1 MLGRCFAFGPFV
13 LNPEAGTLLRKGVP
27 VPIPYRASLLL
38 TAFLNRPGEVLT
50 KSDLIDAAWQGA
62 AVEEGNLAV
71 QIAAL
76 RKLLGQPPEG
86 GEWITT
92 VPRVGYRFALRPD
105 SDSEKLS
112 HDAPDGGEE
121 AALARRPSIAVMPFA
136 NIGGEKEQEY
146 FADGI
151 TEDIITALG
160 RFRWFFVISRNSSFV
175 YKDKSL
181 DPKQIARELGV
192 QYLLEGSVR
201 RSGQAVRISAGLVEA
216 TTGTQIWAERYDLAV
231 TEVFA
236 IQDEIA
242 ERVVGEIEPELL
254 KTESNLAAAR
264 HTGNMTAWDLVRRGT
279 WCFHQVTR
287 PTHFQARELFRE
299 ACRLDPQLPEAHI
312 WRARVS
318 NGLISYGWSD
328 DPSADL
334 QEALQAALRAIYLDE
349 KNPYA
354 HYALAMAC
362 IFTSAEQAI
371 LPAEKVVELSPG
383 FALGHFAVGIA
394 RLSSGRASDAIGPF
408 QRGLKLS
415 PHDPQNLAWFNL
427 LATAQLI
434 AGDAEGAL
442 LTAARALAVRPD
454 WMPTLETMAC
464 CYAATGK
471 WDDARR
477 CVQEMGRLK
486 GPSGFSLAA
495 LRERIP
501 QWRDQMSDL
510 LRKAGWTE

>member
-1 MLGRCFAFGPFV
+1 MGD
-13 LNPEAGTLLRKGVP
+13 GV
-27 VPIPYRASLLL
+27 
-38 TAFLNRPGEVLT
+38 N
-50 KSDLIDAAWQGA
+50 
-62 AVEEGNLAV
+62 
-71 QIAAL
+71 IAARL
-76 RKLLGQPPEG
+76 EGVAKPGGICLSEDAYRQVKTRLDMQVTDLGETQLKNIAEPIRAYLLEIGVVSPAKPATPADTDVPGKPSVGLTPE
-86 GEWITT
+86 
-92 VPRVGYRFALRPD
+92 
-105 SDSEKLS
+105 K
-112 HDAPDGGEE
+112 
-121 AALARRPSIAVMPFA
+121 PSIAVLPFR
-136 NIGGEKEQEY
+136 NISGDPEQEY

-151 TEDIITALG
+151 SEDIITALAS
-160 RFRWFFVISRNSSFV
+160 FRWFFVIARNSSFA
-175 YKDKSL
+175 YKNKSIET
-181 DPKQIARELGV
+181 KQIAVELGV

-201 RSGQAVRISAGLVEA
+201 KSGEGVRISARLVDA
-216 TTGTQIWAERYDLAV
+216 ITGTQIWAERYDRAV
-231 TEVFA
+231 AEVFS

-264 HTGNMTAWDLVRRGT
+264 HTGNMTAWDLVRQGT
-279 WCFHQVTR
+279 WRFHQVTR

-454 WMPTLETMAC
+454 WLPTLETMAC

-477 CVQEMGRLK
+477 CVQEMARLK